1 MKRML
6 QTKEQ
11 LQPATGYC
19 IETRAVSLSNGYF
32 PGPVLERTFIQRH
45 VVEGVTF
52 LEFQNASGVRHVIDV
67 ATIERIVPLGRMAQ
81 RGDALRTSEVQ
92 P

>member
-1 MKRML
+1 ML
-6 QTKEQ
+6 QATEQ

-19 IETRAVSLSNGYF
+19 IETRAFALSNGYF
-32 PGPVLERTFIQRH
+32 AGLVLERTFIQKH

-52 LEFQNASGVRHVIDV
+52 LEFQNAAGARHVIDV
-67 ATIERIVPLGRMAQ
+67 ATIERIFPLGRTA
-81 RGDALRTSEVQ
+81 RHGDALRLPATQ